1 MSNQAIR
8 IASVN
13 ALLVNNKISSWEA
26 MRRIFAIRQEYET
39 KVEEIITNQNTDVIK

>member
-1 MSNQAIR
+1 MSQSLR

-13 ALLVNNKISSWEA
+13 ALLFNNKISSGEA

-39 KVEEIITNQNTDVIK
+39 KVESIITK